1 MNYNVL
7 EKYKNHSN
15 QPTENHLEDDTCVIQ
30 RITNIGYYYRYGQKE
45 LGPFNLDDEQDPTF
59 NTELAAKLGVEPK
72 KILEAALREI
82 ARPTTLEEIAD
93 ILGTTIRQ
101 DEAAKL
107 ILFCAMILTFTEE
120 DQINILMSGESSG
133 GKSYTSLE
141 IASYMPKENLLIIAR
156 ASPTAFFYDAGSWD
170 EKAKVLR
177 IDLRQKILILLD
189 QPHYTLLVML
199 RSLLSHDQPELLHKI
214 TDKSKRGELRTKNII
229 VQGYPT
235 VVFCAAKFS
244 LDEQERTRVFILS
257 PESSQEKFE
266 ESLRLCIAR
275 VGDREAFK
283 QWIDSNPRRRWLK
296 SRVSSI
302 KTAGIKDVIIQNQDG
317 IYNRFRRSHKHLAP
331 RHQRDLPRIL
341 SLIKAHAL
349 LNHRHRESKGQHS
362 IISTK
367 DDEEAGFYLYNL
379 IARPNELGIS
389 PQVYEIYENIV
400 KPLLDVDEGL
410 TRKKILGTYR
420 EHHGR
425 ALSRKKLE
433 DEILPSL
440 EAAGLVIEE
449 PDPNDRRR
457 RLVYPPNG
465 GNISCHESPE
475 RNVPQILGTS
485 LNHHIKLNIESP
497 QDHSQPNSKETK

>member
-1 MNYNVL
+1 MNNNTYG
-7 EKYKNHSN
+7 EYKNHVNYATKKS
-15 QPTENHLEDDTCVIQ
+15 LDDGVIQ
-30 RITNIGYYYRYGQKE
+30 RITDIGYYYQFGKKE
-45 LGPFNLDDEQDPTF
+45 LGPFTVYDE
-59 NTELAAKLGVEPK
+59 TEPAFCSMLAEKLGVEPK
-72 KILEAALREI
+72 KIVEGVLREI
-82 ARPTTLEEIAD
+82 DRPTTLEEIAD

-101 DEAAKL
+101 DQANKL
-107 ILFCAMILTFTEE
+107 VLFCAMILTFTEE

-141 IASYMPKENLLIIAR
+141 IASYMPKESLLIIAR
-156 ASPTAFFYDAGSWD
+156 ASPTAFFYDVGSWD
-170 EKAKVLR
+170 EEAKALR
-177 IDLRQKILILLD
+177 IDLSHKILILLD

-302 KTAGIKDVIIQNQDG
+302 KAAGIKDVIIQNQDG
-317 IYNRFRRSHKHLAP
+317 IYTRFRSSHKHLAP

-349 LNHRHRESKGQHS
+349 LDHRHREMKGQHS
-362 IISTK
+362 IIATK
-367 DDEEAGFYLYNL
+367 DDEEAGFNLYDL

-400 KPLLDVDEGL
+400 KPLLDIDEGL

-420 EHHGR
+420 EHYGR
-425 ALSRKKLE
+425 PLGRKKLE
-433 DEILPSL
+433 EEILPSL
-440 EAAGLVIEE
+440 ETAGLVIEE

-465 GNISCHESPE
+465 GNISCHEPPK

-485 LNHHIKLNIESP
+485 LNHHIRPNIESP
-497 QDHSQPNSKETK
+497 EDQLKLNSKETK